1 MTFRVVLKS
10 SVCLVSKRNPDSLP
24 SVATFRRWARPLNP
38 GSALK
43 VEGDVMSTESRSTM
57 VISPLWMQG
66 MVLTLI
72 VGFAILGYL
81 AMRVYQDHAPIPGR
95 VVSEQGKVIFTRDDI
110 LSGQQSFLTYG
121 LMQFGSVYGHGAY
134 LGPDFTADYLH
145 RQALAMQQLYGGG
158 AGAQER
164 VQRELQINRYDPV
177 ADTITWTDGQVR
189 AFEGLRRHYE
199 DEILN

>member
-1 MTFRVVLKS
+1 
-10 SVCLVSKRNPDSLP
+10 
-24 SVATFRRWARPLNP
+24 
-38 GSALK
+38 
-43 VEGDVMSTESRSTM
+43 MSTVGRRQM
-57 VISPLWMQG
+57 VISPAWMQG
-66 MVLTLI
+66 LVVTFI
-72 VGFAILGYL
+72 CGFAVLGYL
-81 AMRVYQDHAPIPGR
+81 ALRVYQDHAPVPGR
-95 VVSEQGKVIFTRDDI
+95 VVSEG
-110 LSGQQSFLTYG
+110 GQQVLTGADVVQGQQAFLTYG
-121 LMQFGSVYGHGAY
+121 LMEYGSVYGHGAY